1 MALDRVT
8 PPGTQDRLRRYA
20 WNWVWLLLFRPSPV
34 PLHGWRCWLLRRF
47 GASVGPNAHPYPSA
61 RIWAPWNL
69 TMEAGSCLGLASETY
84 NVARVILRRDAI
96 VSQRAYL
103 CTASHDIDA
112 ADFALTAMPIEIG
125 PGAWVA
131 ADAFIG
137 PGVTLGADAVAAA
150 RAVVM
155 RDVPARSVV
164 AGNPAREVRQRLAT
178 RDPTPDP
185 ALNPAGVP

>member
-1 MALDRVT
+1 MALSRVT
-8 PPGTQDRLRRYA
+8 PPDTQDRLRRYA
-20 WNWVWLLLFRPSPV
+20 WQWTWLLLFRPSPV
-34 PLHGWRCWLLRRF
+34 PLHGWRRWLLRRF
-47 GASVGPNAHPYPSA
+47 GATVGARAHPYPTA

-69 TMEAGSCLGLASETY
+69 VMEEGSCLGLASECY
-84 NVARVILRRDAI
+84 NVAPVILRRDAI

-150 RAVVM
+150 RAVVV
-155 RDVPARSVV
+155 RDVAARVVV
-164 AGNPAREVRQRLAT
+164 AGNPAQEVRKRLAS
-178 RDPTPDP
+178 RDPGAAP
-185 ALNPAGVP
+185 

>member
-1 MALDRVT
+1 MALDRVS
-8 PPGTQDRLRRYA
+8 PPSTGDRLRRYA
-20 WNWVWLLLFRPSPV
+20 WHWAWLLLFRPTPV

-47 GASVGPNAHPYPSA
+47 GATVGPRAHPYPTA

-69 TMEAGSCLGLASETY
+69 TMEEGSCLGLASECY
-84 NVARVILRRDAI
+84 NVARVTLRRDAI

-137 PGVTLGADAVAAA
+137 PGVSLGADAVAAA
-150 RAVVM
+150 RAVVI
-155 RDVPARSVV
+155 RDVPPRMVV
-164 AGNPAREVRQRLAT
+164 AGNPARELRERLAT
-178 RDPTPDP
+178 RDPALDP
-185 ALNPAGVP
+185 ATAP

>member
-1 MALDRVT
+1 
-8 PPGTQDRLRRYA
+8 
-20 WNWVWLLLFRPSPV
+20 
-34 PLHGWRCWLLRRF
+34 
-47 GASVGPNAHPYPSA
+47 
-61 RIWAPWNL
+61 
-69 TMEAGSCLGLASETY
+69 MEQGSCLGLASECY
-84 NVARVILRRDAI
+84 NVARVTLRRDAI

-150 RAVVM
+150 RAVVT
-155 RDVPARSVV
+155 RDVAERVVV

-178 RDPTPDP
+178 RDPASAP
-185 ALNPAGVP
+185 

>member
-8 PPGTQDRLRRYA
+8 PPGTRDRLRRHA
-20 WNWVWLLLFRPSPV
+20 WNWAWLLLFRPSPV

-178 RDPTPDP
+178 RDPDSAP
-185 ALNPAGVP
+185 

>member
-8 PPGTQDRLRRYA
+8 PPNTADRLRRYA
-20 WNWVWLLLFRPSPV
+20 WQWAWLLLFRPSPV
-34 PLHGWRCWLLRRF
+34 LLHGWRCWLLRRF
-47 GASVGPNAHPYPSA
+47 GARIGPRAHPYPTA

-69 TMEAGSCLGLASETY
+69 VMEEGACLGLASDCY
-84 NVARVILRRDAI
+84 NVARVTLRRDAI

-112 ADFALTAMPIEIG
+112 ADFALTAEPIEIG

-137 PGVTLGADAVAAA
+137 PGVTLGANAVAAA
-150 RAVVM
+150 RAVVV
-155 RDVPARSVV
+155 RDVAPGAVV
-164 AGNPAREVRQRLAT
+164 VGNPAREVRQRLAS
-178 RDPTPDP
+178 RDPGRGPGTAP
-185 ALNPAGVP
+185 

>member
-8 PPGTQDRLRRYA
+8 PPGTGDRLRRYA
-20 WNWVWLLLFRPSPV
+20 WQWIWLLLFRPSPV
-34 PLHGWRCWLLRRF
+34 PLHAWRCWLLRRF
-47 GASVGPNAHPYPSA
+47 GASVGPDAHPYPTA

-84 NVARVILRRDAI
+84 NVARVTLR
-96 VSQRAYL
+96 
-103 CTASHDIDA
+103 HDIDA

-150 RAVVM
+150 RAVVT
-155 RDVPARSVV
+155 RDVPARAVV
-164 AGNPAREVRQRLAT
+164 AGNPAREVRQRQAT
-178 RDPTPDP
+178 RDPASAP
-185 ALNPAGVP
+185 

>member
-8 PPGTQDRLRRYA
+8 PPNTRDRLRRYA
-20 WNWVWLLLFRPSPV
+20 WQWAWLLLFRPSPV
-34 PLHGWRCWLLRRF
+34 PLHGWRRWLLRCF
-47 GASVGPNAHPYPSA
+47 GAKVGARAHPYPSA

-69 TMEAGSCLGLASETY
+69 TMEAGSCLGLASDCY
-84 NVARVILRRDAI
+84 NVARVTLRRDAI

-112 ADFALTAMPIEIG
+112 ADFALTAEPIEIG

-137 PGVTLGADAVAAA
+137 PGVTMAANAVAAA
-150 RAVVM
+150 RAVVTK
-155 RDVPARSVV
+155 DVAVGVVV
-164 AGNPAREVRQRLAT
+164 AGNPARELRQRLAA
-178 RDPTPDP
+178 RDPGQ
-185 ALNPAGVP
+185 AQ